1 MRIRNLAQYILL
13 LTGLLTGSA
22 VMGQQAGVVSHAAHP
37 EVAVEYNFINSNAP
51 AGGSGCFSLN
61 GGSASLAWPLG
72 SSKLSSKFA
81 LVGDIGVSH
90 ASSIASQGYDLTLST
105 YTLGGRYSRQLGH
118 SPIRLFGEVLAG
130 VGHASGSLVEGNN
143 TGASNAGA
151 AFAGIAGGGVDLH
164 VSRHLLFRL
173 AEADYLATT
182 FDNGSND
189 HQNNLRIGAGVVF
202 AF

>member
-13 LTGLLTGSA
+13 LTGLLAGKA
-22 VMGQQAGVVSHAAHP
+22 VMGQQAGSISHPTRP
-37 EVAVEYNFINSNAP
+37 ELAVEYSFLNSNAP
-51 AGGSGCFSLN
+51 PGGCGCFSLN
-61 GGSASLAWPLG
+61 GGSASFAWPLE
-72 SSKLSSKFA
+72 SSKLSNKFA

-118 SPIRLFGEVLAG
+118 SPLRLFGQVLAG

-143 TGASNAGA
+143 PGASNAGA

-164 VSRHLLFRL
+164 ASRHLFFRL
-173 AEADYLATT
+173 VEADYLATT
-182 FDNGSND
+182 FDNASNA
-189 HQNNLRIGAGVVF
+189 HQNNLRIGAGLVF